1 MSDLAASH
9 ALPRADDE
17 QRLDKYPA
25 LGVNLMAQIT
35 SRSRLNAA
43 WKRVRANK
51 GAGGVD
57 GVTIDTFIEWFKP
70 RAQAV
75 QEQLTNGTYQPLP
88 VERVTIP
95 KPEGGERH
103 LGIPTVLD
111 RIIQQ
116 SIVMTLEPYIDSSFS
131 DASYGFRPNRSA
143 HDAIDKIRS
152 GINAG
157 RKVAVDVDL
166 SKFFD
171 RVNHDV
177 LMHLLAKDIDDKA
190 VLELI
195 GRYLRS
201 GVSENGKIVVSRKGV
216 PQGGPL
222 SPLLSNI
229 VLDVLDKELES
240 RGHHFSRYADDFMIL
255 VKSQRAGERVLSS
268 ITRFLSERLKLNVNA
283 EKSQVVNY
291 HRSQFLGFTF
301 RGKHLQ
307 IHPKSLQR
315 FKQRVRKLTSRTW
328 GVGMST
334 KIVKLSRYLRGWI
347 QYYGIANSYQICTD
361 LDHWIRRRLRMCYWK
376 QWRRVRTKVSKLLS
390 LGVPTTLSVTTG
402 SSRKGYWHSAKTP
415 GINWGLSNEWL
426 LKQGLVSLRSQWIT
440 LHYG

>member
-1 MSDLAASH
+1 MSDLDSSQAS
-9 ALPRADDE
+9 PEADAD

-35 SRSRLNAA
+35 SRSCLNAA

-57 GVTIDTFIEWFKP
+57 GVTIDAFTEWYKP
-70 RAQAV
+70 RAKAV
-75 QEQLTNGTYQPLP
+75 LEQLINGTYQPQP
-88 VERVTIP
+88 VLRVAIP
-95 KPEGGERH
+95 KPGGGERL

-111 RIIQQ
+111 RVIQQ
-116 SIVMTLEPYIDSSFS
+116 SIVLTLQPYIDPLFSDSSF
-131 DASYGFRPNRSA
+131 GFRPNRSA
-143 HDAIDKIRS
+143 HDAINRIRS

-177 LMHLLAKDIDDKA
+177 LMRLVAQHIDDKA
-190 VLELI
+190 VLKLI
-195 GRYLRS
+195 GRFLRS
-201 GVSENGKIVVSRKGV
+201 GVSEGGLITVSNEGV

-240 RGHHFSRYADDFMIL
+240 RGHHFARYADDFMIL
-255 VKSQRAGERVLSS
+255 VKSARAGERVLSS
-268 ITRFLSERLKLNVNA
+268 VTRFLENRLKLKVNTQ
-283 EKSQVVNY
+283 KSQVVKI
-291 HRSQFLGFTF
+291 HQSQFLGFTF

-307 IHPKSLQR
+307 IHPKSLLR
-315 FKQRVRKLTSRTW
+315 FKQRVRELTSRSW
-328 GVGMST
+328 GVAMGT
-334 KIVKLSRYLRGWI
+334 KIAKLSRYLRGWI
-347 QYYGIANSYQICTD
+347 NYYGVANCYQPCVD
-361 LDHWIRRRLRMCYWK
+361 LDHWIRRRIRMCYWK
-376 QWRRVRTKVSKLLS
+376 QWRRVRTKVSQLLS
-390 LGVPTTLSVTTG
+390 LGVPLHIAVTTG

-415 GINWGLSNEWL
+415 GINMGLSNAWL
-426 LKQGLVSLRSQWIT
+426 AKQGLASLRSQWIT
-440 LHYG
+440 LHHG